1 MFNNRLQNIVAGK
14 FSSSNSFQTLMGGNT
29 TAKPQDQQEEQHK
42 KEEEKFKKEEAV
54 EEEEEG
60 DDEEEYDDE
69 DGEYEDGDDEE
80 EGDED
85 GEYEDEDGDGEY
97 DDDDD
102 EEYDDDDEEY
112 DDEDDDD
119 EDEEDEEEE
128 EPKLRYQRLGGSV
141 PGIFKTDAASCMA
154 VHEKL
159 LALGTHEGCVYILDL
174 NGNEI
179 MKFTVHTTTVNE
191 LSIDASGEY
200 IASCSMDGKVFVH
213 GLLTGELVEY
223 TFSRPVI
230 GLALDPEY
238 AGKKNSRQFCTGNK
252 AGVVSLC
259 GKGFFGRQKETL
271 IHSGEGNIHTI
282 RWRGNFIAWATDKNI
297 HVYDVAAAQRIGT
310 IPRPQQLARPDL
322 YRCSLC
328 WESDQSLIIAV
339 GNSIKITRIKDIS
352 FKQADGLGAPI
363 YAGTGV
369 GGGMGA
375 IGNGGKPQL
384 SVEITHSLETDYCI
398 CGVSPF
404 TDNELLVFAYM
415 EDDTNGGG
423 GRGKRGKQPPE
434 LKIVTR
440 DGTEVS
446 SDGLTIRNYERY
458 LGVNYR
464 MDFLLSEKMFYLVSP
479 VDIIVVR
486 PRDLDDHVAWLL
498 EHHDF
503 EAALR
508 IAEESGNMLQSHK
521 AADIGEKYLEF
532 LLADPESKN
541 PAKAAELC
549 SRLLGRDKE
558 RWEAWV
564 MRFHEQG
571 ELRALT
577 AYVPVGNPELSDT
590 TYALILNQHLNDD
603 SKLFLDTV
611 RSWPHTIYN
620 MGDIAESVKEKLK
633 KRPEDKNLLLALA
646 QLYMY
651 TGEFASA
658 VDIYLKLRDSTVF
671 TVVEKHALYQT
682 LTERLV
688 EFMDFDPGKTLE
700 LLSANTAA
708 VPPDMVVARLAGKR
722 MFLFEYLSMLFE
734 KDPDLASN
742 HHQELISL
750 FIEFKPQN
758 LMPLLRLS
766 NSYSLDETL
775 TLCEQ
780 HGMYREAVYILERLG
795 NMKEALSIILD
806 KIGDIKLAINLV
818 QAQNDRELLQ
828 DLVDS
833 SMNNPKYISEL
844 LENIGGDID
853 PKELIE
859 RIPDGKAI
867 PNLRDRLV
875 KILSDHNLQISLQ
888 EGCSKIL
895 KTDCVELFDTLLIGK
910 AKGAAV
916 TESTRCA
923 SCLCPIT
930 KARPEDI
937 AVFWCSHVYHLRCL
951 RSLGAGGGDAK
962 STMGTVPTM
971 ADNEKLWCV
980 ICKKKQQQQQLQRRG
995 AAGQQRRMRGRPSFK

>member
-1 MFNNRLQNIVAGK
+1 MKNNKLQNLVAGK
-14 FSSSNSFQTLMGGNT
+14 FSSSNSFQTLMGGSAT
-29 TAKPQDQQEEQHK
+29 TPKPQEESQHK
-42 KEEEKFKKEEAV
+42 KPDEFEK
-54 EEEEEG
+54 EEEEE
-60 DDEEEYDDE
+60 EEEYEDE
-69 DGEYEDGDDEE
+69 DGEYEEEDGDD
-80 EGDED
+80 D
-85 GEYEDEDGDGEY
+85 GEYEDEDGEYDDDEDEYDEDDDDEY

-102 EEYDDDDEEY
+102 DD
-112 DDEDDDD
+112 
-119 EDEEDEEEE
+119 DEEEE

-230 GLALDPEY
+230 GLALDPDY

-310 IPRPQQLARPDL
+310 IPRSQQLARPDL

-352 FKQADGLGAPI
+352 YKQADGLGAPI
-363 YAGTGV
+363 YAGGS
-369 GGGMGA
+369 GSGY
-375 IGNGGKPQL
+375 KPQL

-404 TDNELLVFAYM
+404 TDSELLVFAYM
-415 EDDTNGGG
+415 GDDSMDARGGS
-423 GRGKRGKQPPE
+423 RHGKQPPE

-446 SDGLTIRNYERY
+446 SDGLTIRNYEQY
-458 LGVNYR
+458 LGVTYR

-479 VDIIVVR
+479 ADIIVVR

-508 IAEESGNMLQSHK
+508 TAEEAGNMLQSHN
-521 AADIGEKYLEF
+521 AADIGEKYLEY
-532 LLADPESKN
+532 LLTDAEGKDPK
-541 PAKAAELC
+541 KAAALC

-571 ELRALT
+571 ELRELT

-590 TYALILNQHLNDD
+590 TYSLILNQHLNDD
-603 SKLFLDTV
+603 SALFLETV
-611 RSWPHTIYN
+611 RTWPHSIYN
-620 MGDIAESVKEKLK
+620 IGDIVESVKHRLK

-646 QLYMY
+646 QLYMF
-651 TGEFASA
+651 TEDFARA
-658 VDIYLKLRDSTVF
+658 VDIYLKLRDGAVF
-671 TVVEKHALYQT
+671 EVIEKHALYRT
-682 LTERLV
+682 LTDSLV
-688 EFMDFDPGKTLE
+688 EFMDFDADKTLE
-700 LLSANTAA
+700 ILSANTAS
-708 VPPDMVVARLAGKR
+708 VPPDVVVSKLVGKR
-722 MFLFEYLSMLFE
+722 RFLFEYLSMIFE
-734 KDPDLASN
+734 KDPDMIAN

-750 FIEFKPQN
+750 DIEYAPQN
-758 LMPLLRLS
+758 LMSLLRLS

-780 HGMYREAVYILERLG
+780 HKLYREAVYILERLG
-795 NMKEALSIILD
+795 NMKEALAIILD
-806 KIGDIKLAINLV
+806 KIGDIKLAINIV
-818 QAQNDRELLQ
+818 QTQNDRELLQ
-828 DLVDS
+828 DLVDRA
-833 SMNNPKYISEL
+833 MDNPVYISEL
-844 LENIGGDID
+844 LENIGGEID
-853 PKELIE
+853 PKDLIE
-859 RIPDGKAI
+859 RIPNGKAI

-895 KTDCVELFDTLLIGK
+895 KTDCVELFDTLLVGK
-910 AKGAAV
+910 TKGAAI
-916 TESTRCA
+916 TDSTKCA

-951 RSLGAGGGDAK
+951 RSLGAGGGDSK
-962 STMGTVPTM
+962 SAMGSVPTI

-995 AAGQQRRMRGRPSFK
+995 AGGQQRRVRGRPGFK